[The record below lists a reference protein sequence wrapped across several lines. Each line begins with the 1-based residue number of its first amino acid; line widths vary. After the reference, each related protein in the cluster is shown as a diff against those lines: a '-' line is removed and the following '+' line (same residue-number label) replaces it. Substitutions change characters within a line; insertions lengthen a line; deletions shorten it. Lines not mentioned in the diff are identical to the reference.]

1 MHAERCSPLM
11 KILPLFICMVF
22 SFCSGLNKNGLKRV
36 LNNNSFEWHI
46 TTPDSLIVH
55 RMHFLQD
62 SIYVVVFK
70 DPYDTSNSSPGYWHV
85 KGGLLS
91 ASLWLANRITPSE
104 SELKLRSYHD
114 GVLNF
119 TYKTDH
125 FDRGRKHEYK
135 LDEVKQNRYKAIPLK
150 EAKEPDITPYL
161 LGSWY
166 DPTDSIFASF
176 SDYNRTGKVL
186 GNPTFTFTKDSFNIR
201 TENFNTKGIYR
212 IINSSPDVI
221 ILESKLFF
229 QNQMTIDVDY
239 IDSAEIRA
247 RFDKN
252 YRLKRPGP

>member
-1 MHAERCSPLM
+1 M
-11 KILPLFICMVF
+11 KNLPFFICIIF
-22 SFCSGLNKNGLKRV
+22 SCCSGLNKNGLKRV

-62 SIYVVVFK
+62 SMCVLVFK
-70 DPYDTSNSSPGYWHV
+70 DPYDTSISSPGYWHV
-85 KGGLLS
+85 KDGLLS
-91 ASLWLANRITPSE
+91 PSLWLTNRITASE
-104 SELKLRSYHD
+104 SELTLRSYRD
-114 GVLNF
+114 GALNF
-119 TYKTDH
+119 TYKIDH
-125 FDRGRKHEYK
+125 SDVDPKHRFK
-135 LDEVKQNRYKAIPLK
+135 LDEVKQNRFKAIPIK
-150 EAKEPDITPYL
+150 ETNEPDITPYL

-166 DPTDSIFASF
+166 DPKDSIFASF

-221 ILESKLFF
+221 ILESELFF

-239 IDSAEIRA
+239 IDSTEIRA